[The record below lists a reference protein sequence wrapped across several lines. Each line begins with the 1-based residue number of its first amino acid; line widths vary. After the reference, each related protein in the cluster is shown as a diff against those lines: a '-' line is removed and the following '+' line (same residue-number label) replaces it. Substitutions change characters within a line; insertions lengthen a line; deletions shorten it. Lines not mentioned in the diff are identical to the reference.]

1 MLGAG
6 LARVNVAFALAPNDP
21 HPLARSP
28 VGRESGNSAVISM
41 DSLFSVPNFYMSEK
55 IFSIITQI
63 KLFTQNNL
71 IIQTR
76 NSDENLI
83 KLASEGNVGEF
94 YRNEIENEAE

>member
-1 MLGAG
+1 
-6 LARVNVAFALAPNDP
+6 
-21 HPLARSP
+21 
-28 VGRESGNSAVISM
+28 
-41 DSLFSVPNFYMSEK
+41 MSEK

-94 YRNEIENEAE
+94 YRNEIENRKKFAYPPFSKFIKITVSEKREFIQKYVDIIKTELKEYNISAYPSYR